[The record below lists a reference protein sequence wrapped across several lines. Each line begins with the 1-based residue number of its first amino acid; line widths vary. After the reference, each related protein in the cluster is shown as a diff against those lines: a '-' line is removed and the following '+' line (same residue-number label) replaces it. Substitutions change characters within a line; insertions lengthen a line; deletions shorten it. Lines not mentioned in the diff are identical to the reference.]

1 MSSKAETTELRFS
14 FVLETPA
21 AEPEEAC
28 LLYTSDAADDIKLL
42 LGDFSKEK
50 LAMKLLGKSRF

>member
-21 AEPEEAC
+21 AEPEEARRNFC
-28 LLYTSDAADDIKLL
+28 HRKTGLVKLL
-42 LGDFSKEK
+42 LGEFSKEK
-50 LAMKLLGKSRF
+50 LALKLLGKWLF